1 MFVGG
6 GCGMSVHEALVQ
18 LLGEIPPQY
27 EILYWFMSFWILFY
41 LISSAFSILASII
54 NWIGGR
60 S

>member
-1 MFVGG
+1 
-6 GCGMSVHEALVQ
+6 MSVHEALVQ

-41 LISSAFSILASII
+41 LISSAFSILASVI